1 MHVTY
6 ETHLAVVLIISHQGD
21 GQERREVRVVK
32 VSQAVAQPVDL
43 VGVHPHPR
51 LQKERVHGRS
61 KRMGDGRVSGTS
73 RRVTDE
79 REQQLPT

>member
-1 MHVTY
+1 
-6 ETHLAVVLIISHQGD
+6 
-21 GQERREVRVVK
+21 
-32 VSQAVAQPVDL
+32 VAQPVDL